1 MDDYKGD
8 DQVFLNVSVLKVEI
22 KISIV
27 STVKFR
33 SIVQS

>member
-8 DQVFLNVSVLKVEI
+8 DKVFLNVSVLKVEI